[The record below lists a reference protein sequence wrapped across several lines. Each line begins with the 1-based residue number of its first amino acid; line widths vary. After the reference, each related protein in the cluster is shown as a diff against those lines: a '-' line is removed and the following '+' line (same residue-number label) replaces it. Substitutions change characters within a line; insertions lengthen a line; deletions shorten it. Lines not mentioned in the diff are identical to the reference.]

1 MSHFAGIDH
10 FSEHPHSADD
20 SSSCSSGIDYRH
32 SDPAYYHPEADSQTM
47 PPEEPTTG
55 ETEASTP
62 SIPTSAAEPSSSHHP
77 PTTI

>member
-1 MSHFAGIDH
+1 MSHFTGIDH

-20 SSSCSSGIDYRH
+20 SSSCSLEADYRH
-32 SDPAYYHPEADSQTM
+32 SDPAYCHLEADST
-47 PPEEPTTG
+47 PSG
-55 ETEASTP
+55 KGRGIHP